1 MNIVNVNPSDV
12 ENPRELV
19 IRIPR
24 SGPVAGVPGDANR
37 LFIYTGIIKM
47 NDIALDPDNIQRDKF
62 VLNISQLHNRRFD
75 GSPFLLVFYPDGA
88 PLAAPVASL
97 ASIFGKDLDDAED
110 VIWAVDRTEVDEDN
124 QELRLLVEVAV
135 QGLGPA
141 LLRVS
146 YQINVLVVDRRGE

>member
-1 MNIVNVNPSDV
+1 
-12 ENPRELV
+12 
-19 IRIPR
+19 
-24 SGPVAGVPGDANR
+24 
-37 LFIYTGIIKM
+37 
-47 NDIALDPDNIQRDKF
+47 
-62 VLNISQLHNRRFD
+62 
-75 GSPFLLVFYPDGA
+75 
-88 PLAAPVASL
+88 
-97 ASIFGKDLDDAED
+97 